1 MIYDYIKTI
10 RYEEEKIENNGSNYF
25 ILFLQNGKC
34 IKINHTTKII
44 IEQFDGKKTL
54 KEVVDQLKDF
64 NIFLTEEEIISIID
78 NKLLPTG
85 VFGGDIQNGQEK
97 DNTKLWFH
105 RRLIDGEKFEHLL
118 EKIKFLFIRPFVLFH
133 ILLFVVGEIYML
145 FFGGYVG
152 IFNKWVSQDWILF
165 IIILL
170 FSFAFHELGH
180 ATAASFY
187 QCKVGGV
194 GIGLYLFRPVL
205 FTDLSYTWKLSNK
218 KRMVVDF
225 GGIYFQIILMNIFL
239 IIFYFGKS
247 TVWAA
252 LLLFSILICLFN
264 LNPFLRL
271 DGYWILSDY
280 LEVNNINKLA
290 FMYLETIKARFL
302 KKSREIKHIPN
313 LSNQARKII
322 YGYIACYLVITGVVF
337 FVGAYMCVEVLI
349 HPLQIIESI
358 NNLFNQIYIKD
369 YQSAGLV
376 FLSLCVRLL
385 SFVYILLLTLKLVK
399 KHIRIKVKHKNN

>member
-54 KEVVDQLKDF
+54 KEVVDQLNDF

-180 ATAASFY
+180 ATAASYY
-187 QCKVGGV
+187 QCKVRGI

-369 YQSAGLV
+369 YQ
-376 FLSLCVRLL
+376 
-385 SFVYILLLTLKLVK
+385 
-399 KHIRIKVKHKNN
+399 